1 MPFYNYRCNRCE
13 TKFEVLAT
21 VEEMEKKLI
30 PCPGCGSRD
39 LTRVYERAA
48 VSLMSKTACEQE
60 ERIASAEGVDG
71 RAGIVGR
78 GQEVAIVLAC
88 EQRDGVPLGLK
99 PRHQCRPNAAR
110 TGEEEVHSC

>member
-60 ERIASAEGVDG
+60 RSA
-71 RAGIVGR
+71 
-78 GQEVAIVLAC
+78 C
-88 EQRDGVPLGLK
+88 CCCNK
-99 PRHQCRPNAAR
+99 NCPNAGAK
-110 TGEEEVHSC
+110 GE